1 MASTG
6 AGRAYGKARSV
17 SATGFIPR
25 YDIITKNLRKLL
37 IPKNFFGLSALI
49 SSDLFS
55 AQIENV

>member
-37 IPKNFFGLSALI
+37 IPKKFFRAIRLNIL
-49 SSDLFS
+49 
-55 AQIENV
+55 